1 MKKIIITCL
10 TTGFFTLFASA
21 QVSGTLSP
29 YSQFGLGTLADQSQ
43 GFNRGMNGLAIG
55 LRDSRIANMQNPAS
69 YSAIDS
75 LTMVIDAGVS
85 GQLTNFKEGGKK
97 LNRRTADFDYVTAV
111 FRVMPKMGVSVGIVP
126 FSNIGYS
133 YYNVDNK
140 SNSNLTATST
150 YSGTGGFSQAYIGVG
165 WEVIKNLSVGANISY
180 FWGDYSK
187 SVVNVSND
195 SYAKTLTKTYS
206 ASVNSYKL
214 DFGAQWQHQLDKENL
229 LTIGLTAGIGHNLG
243 AQANL
248 SSVTSES
255 QNSTSFESTDSVPD
269 AFSLPY
275 SFGVGATLLH
285 KNSLTVG
292 ADYTLQRWGALD
304 FPQVND
310 ATAHYGMGSGLL
322 KDRHKVTLGL
332 DWVPD
337 AMSPRKFFRRVHY
350 RMGAS
355 YVTPYYNIQGHDGP
369 TEFSVSAGV
378 GVPILNTW
386 NNRSVLNISAQ
397 WVHSSAKDFIT
408 ENAFRINI
416 GLTFNERWF
425 AKWKVD

>member
-1 MKKIIITCL
+1 MKKTIITCL
-10 TTGFFTLFASA
+10 MTGFLAFSASA

-97 LNRRTADFDYVTAV
+97 LNRRTADFDYVAAV

-133 YYNVDNK
+133 YYSVDK
-140 SNSNLTATST
+140 SNNNLTATST

-165 WEVIKNLSVGANISY
+165 WEVMKGLSLGGNISY

-214 DFGAQWQHQLDKENL
+214 DFGAQWQQQLDKKNL

-275 SFGVGATLLH
+275 SFGIGATLLH
-285 KNSLTVG
+285 KNSLIVG

-304 FPQVND
+304 FPQVNET
-310 ATAHYGMGSGLL
+310 TAHYGMASGLL

-355 YVTPYYNIQGHDGP
+355 YATPYYNIQGHDGP

-378 GVPILNTW
+378 GIPILNTW

-397 WVHSSAKDFIT
+397 WTHSSAKDFIT